1 MHASTAA
8 EASKTC
14 VRKFYRCRALRA
26 YGQRMHSLTFRR
38 LAARTVAAAL
48 LGLGLIAGLAGVP
61 AIAQSAPP
69 VTYTVLGDSYS
80 AGTGGGSEALPCL
93 QSPNS
98 YGSVY
103 AAATGRTM
111 LNLACY
117 GATTSDVQALQVPLI
132 PPTTKLVT
140 LTVGGNDIGTGDV
153 SLACTAAPQSSQ
165 CSAALATSL
174 QKLGQL
180 PPKIKSLVRAIKAKA
195 PSAKVAL
202 LGYPALF
209 EPANMALLGYSADQV
224 KTAQLMNGAAGL
236 LNAVIATS
244 ALGNGARYVPVA
256 WAFAGHGIPSANQW
270 IIGPGDPSPFV
281 FHPTA
286 AGYRNGYAAALKI
299 FL

>member
-1 MHASTAA
+1 M
-8 EASKTC
+8 
-14 VRKFYRCRALRA
+14 
-26 YGQRMHSLTFRR
+26 
-38 LAARTVAAAL
+38 
-48 LGLGLIAGLAGVP
+48 
-61 AIAQSAPP
+61 AQSSPP

-80 AGTGGGSEALPCL
+80 AGTGGGGETAPCL

-103 AAATGRTM
+103 AAATGRTL

-117 GATTSDVQALQVPLI
+117 GATTADVQARQVPLI
-132 PPTTKLVT
+132 PATTKLIT

-153 SLACTAAPQSSQ
+153 SLACTAATQSTQ
-165 CSAALATSL
+165 CSAALATSI

-180 PPKIKSLVRAIKAKA
+180 PPKIKALVKAIKAQA
-195 PSAKVAL
+195 PSARVAF

-209 EPANMALLGYSADQV
+209 EPANMTLLGYPADQV
-224 KTAQLMNGAAGL
+224 KTARLMNGAAGL

-256 WAFAGHGIPSANQW
+256 WAFAGHGIPSASQW

-286 AGYRNGYAAALKI
+286 AGYLNGYAASLRI